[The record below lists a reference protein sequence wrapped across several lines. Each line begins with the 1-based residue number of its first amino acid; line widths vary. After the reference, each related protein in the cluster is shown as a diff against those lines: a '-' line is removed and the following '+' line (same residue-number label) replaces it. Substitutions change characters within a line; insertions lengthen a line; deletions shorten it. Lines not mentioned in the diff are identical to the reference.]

1 MNLKINK
8 NKIIKKPEAKKDV
21 LDILK
26 LPKQKNLSKKP
37 LMQIWHEVRYGESK
51 QTTEA

>member
-8 NKIIKKPEAKKDV
+8 SKINKKPEVQKDI
-21 LDILK
+21 LEILK

-51 QTTEA
+51 QTTKV